1 MVPILEACLARGF
14 KVLVLTNGMNTLLRE
29 KARLETLHQR
39 FTGALT
45 LRLHSITHSGYSRS
59 GARPRSWKPAI
70 GVLRWLSDTG
80 IPFAVAGRTGM
91 RMKPACEPDFDN
103 YSPTRR

>member
-45 LRLHSITHSGYSRS
+45 LRISLITTLRIFTLWSAAPVPGNLPSSHSGGCRTPAFLRGR
-59 GARPRSWKPAI
+59 GADHV
-70 GVLRWLSDTG
+70 G
-80 IPFAVAGRTGM
+80 
-91 RMKPACEPDFDN
+91 
-103 YSPTRR
+103 